1 MSPLFMQ
8 NSGYLLIWNDY
19 WWAIFSCH
27 FKWFILSN
35 RLRSLLASYLT
46 EVATSPSSKLECLT
60 SGMSIYILMKFQVS
74 SNFDFLTRI
83 CSLTLYK
90 AFCVSLHFLWKTLPI
105 YWYKM
110 IIGGHFFLLNMS
122 LIWWTF
128 NAVASCK
135 LRPGPIGT

>member
-1 MSPLFMQ
+1 MGDLFL
-8 NSGYLLIWNDY
+8 NTVYKTFCVCLHFSCKTLAYLLIWNDY

-35 RLRSLLASYLT
+35 RLCSLLASYLT

-83 CSLTLYK
+83 CSLILYK
-90 AFCVSLHFLWKTLPI
+90 AFCVSLHFLCKTLPI

-110 IIGGHFFLLNMS
+110 IIGGPFFLTKHVIDLMD
-122 LIWWTF
+122 F
-128 NAVASCK
+128 
-135 LRPGPIGT
+135 